1 MQQLTFYLFA
11 LFMMIISL
19 KLMYSTQK
27 HTYKN
32 WTISIVASLNSDPT
46 QLLLLS
52 CKMNCKLLYSSK
64 IFKVLAQTKILLWY
78 AVLFLDH
85 YNIDITVMS
94 HISPSTSL
102 CLQNIRIILIWNLI
116 ICFDFQCYKFCSHS

>member
-116 ICFDFQCYKFCSHS
+116 CFDFQCYKFCSHS